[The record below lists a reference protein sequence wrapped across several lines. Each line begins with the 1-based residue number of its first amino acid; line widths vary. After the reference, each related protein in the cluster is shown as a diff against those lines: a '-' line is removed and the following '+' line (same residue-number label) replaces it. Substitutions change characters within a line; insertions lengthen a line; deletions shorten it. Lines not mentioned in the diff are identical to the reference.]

1 MACLYSVMLP
11 WQRNTRQLKYQNTEV
26 YLFILCYANFGDPG
40 INGFG
45 KIENAT
51 QVSKTVFSHL
61 NAEELTVSLFRPVFF
76 ERKKVVVINCLQGN
90 INRDVAL
97 IIYYLKIF
105 YPETG
110 VRKQYLESITA

>member
-11 WQRNTRQLKYQNTEV
+11 WQQNTRQLKYQNTEV

-61 NAEELTVSLFRPVFF
+61 KLYKHLGIFKNTREVREAILSCVS
-76 ERKKVVVINCLQGN
+76 
-90 INRDVAL
+90 
-97 IIYYLKIF
+97 
-105 YPETG
+105 
-110 VRKQYLESITA
+110 

>member
-11 WQRNTRQLKYQNTEV
+11 WQQNTRQLKYQNTEV

-61 NAEELTVSLFRPVFF
+61 KTVGHDTVVS
-76 ERKKVVVINCLQGN
+76 VVILLWLSTANTDSN
-90 INRDVAL
+90 AADVKL
-97 IIYYLKIF
+97 TIRSTLGGFHLTSSNSKN
-105 YPETG
+105 
-110 VRKQYLESITA
+110 

>member
-11 WQRNTRQLKYQNTEV
+11 WQQNTRQLKYQNTEV

-61 NAEELTVSLFRPVFF
+61 KGETHKNRATVTKSHLNERVCQRSCGGFRF
-76 ERKKVVVINCLQGN
+76 LS
-90 INRDVAL
+90 L
-97 IIYYLKIF
+97 II
-105 YPETG
+105 
-110 VRKQYLESITA
+110 SM

>member
-11 WQRNTRQLKYQNTEV
+11 WQQNTRQLKYQNTEV

-61 NAEELTVSLFRPVFF
+61 KTGLNLVGQIRGPWQLTNKFPGKVKVS
-76 ERKKVVVINCLQGN
+76 
-90 INRDVAL
+90 
-97 IIYYLKIF
+97 
-105 YPETG
+105 T
-110 VRKQYLESITA
+110 

>member
-61 NAEELTVSLFRPVFF
+61 KHGAILYNEAELFSLPIPANHKF
-76 ERKKVVVINCLQGN
+76 Q
-90 INRDVAL
+90 
-97 IIYYLKIF
+97 
-105 YPETG
+105 
-110 VRKQYLESITA
+110 

>member
-11 WQRNTRQLKYQNTEV
+11 WQRNTRQPKYQNTEV

-45 KIENAT
+45 KSKNAT

-61 NAEELTVSLFRPVFF
+61 KLGRE
-76 ERKKVVVINCLQGN
+76 INSYFLLNEHG
-90 INRDVAL
+90 DPHFL
-97 IIYYLKIF
+97 MH
-105 YPETG
+105 
-110 VRKQYLESITA
+110 

>member
-1 MACLYSVMLP
+1 MNMKWNPITEPTSPVPSFIP
-11 WQRNTRQLKYQNTEV
+11 WQEP
-26 YLFILCYANFGDPG
+26 FH
-40 INGFG
+40 
-45 KIENAT
+45 
-51 QVSKTVFSHL
+51 VSL

>member
-11 WQRNTRQLKYQNTEV
+11 WQRNTRQPKYQNTEV

-45 KIENAT
+45 KSENAT

-61 NAEELTVSLFRPVFF
+61 NTPACPIDDNRSSE
-76 ERKKVVVINCLQGN
+76 
-90 INRDVAL
+90 INR
-97 IIYYLKIF
+97 YN
-105 YPETG
+105 
-110 VRKQYLESITA
+110 R

>member
-61 NAEELTVSLFRPVFF
+61 KMTRGGEEILFTVFKFGLGS
-76 ERKKVVVINCLQGN
+76 IYQG
-90 INRDVAL
+90 
-97 IIYYLKIF
+97 
-105 YPETG
+105 
-110 VRKQYLESITA
+110 

>member
-61 NAEELTVSLFRPVFF
+61 KYSYRGYSKKKCDVSSHNKDKATTLVPL
-76 ERKKVVVINCLQGN
+76 KNCTKN
-90 INRDVAL
+90 KTTSV
-97 IIYYLKIF
+97 
-105 YPETG
+105 G
-110 VRKQYLESITA
+110 VEME

>member
-61 NAEELTVSLFRPVFF
+61 NKRTRVISTSTDINGGRLAHHILFVCRAAYPFF
-76 ERKKVVVINCLQGN
+76 CIFGN
-90 INRDVAL
+90 S
-97 IIYYLKIF
+97 
-105 YPETG
+105 T
-110 VRKQYLESITA
+110 

>member
-11 WQRNTRQLKYQNTEV
+11 WQQNTRQLKYQNTEV

-45 KIENAT
+45 KTENAT

-61 NAEELTVSLFRPVFF
+61 NLRHNSLKTEEDCCEWWTKMMANLNVFIKILFLTVMGTVKA
-76 ERKKVVVINCLQGN
+76 EI
-90 INRDVAL
+90 
-97 IIYYLKIF
+97 
-105 YPETG
+105 
-110 VRKQYLESITA
+110 QYTRTIQ

>member
-11 WQRNTRQLKYQNTEV
+11 WQQNTRQLKYQNTEV

-61 NAEELTVSLFRPVFF
+61 
-76 ERKKVVVINCLQGN
+76 KVVLLKYIHRLH
-90 INRDVAL
+90 IVACVWPRMRVCEM
-97 IIYYLKIF
+97 KF
-105 YPETG
+105 
-110 VRKQYLESITA
+110 VR